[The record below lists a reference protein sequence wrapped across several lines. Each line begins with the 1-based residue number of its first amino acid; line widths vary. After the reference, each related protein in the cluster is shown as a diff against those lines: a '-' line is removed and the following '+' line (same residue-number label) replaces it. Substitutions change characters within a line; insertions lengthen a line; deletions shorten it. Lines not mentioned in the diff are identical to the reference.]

1 MDGIGIQILDGI
13 ENKTLHYPD
22 GRSKRRQRRS
32 MLANFTPSQREE
44 FSKQTRGITARIAD
58 DTDTV
63 VKGLDFAGFAGSG
76 SIDDDEMAYNY
87 LLRTKNIVDN
97 SPQVIAGYTNP
108 GLFSQMLGYVIE
120 NWDTANREGAIIR
133 MANEENKL
141 IEKGELQPEEGEYEY
156 LSADESINID
166 DFIVAKSGMVKK
178 KASKNGFFNNLK
190 KTTTASI
197 TGDIAE
203 VVASNPLLYK
213 RKNRIR
219 KATQSSRTNKNKLV
233 ATAGIAKTI
242 SQHTSDTNSVN
253 GLLGNIDEDYES
265 EYIAVERGYDVAGL
279 FGSFTNEEEDLQ
291 GLKEYLIRTR
301 KLVSSHPDE
310 FFSSPK
316 EAEINIAGLDHIII
330 NFDDKNLREKA
341 IQDVSS
347 NKSLLGN
354 VEDVNMPISD
364 FASAL
369 GSIFKKIGK
378 AVKKAATTVAA
389 KAKSTAQAVAKVAT
403 KLWTG
408 IKKVAKK
415 VWKAIVKYNP
425 LTIAARAGVLLAAN
439 LNLFHLGSKLFVG
452 YTTEDEA
459 KKLGYSSEQ
468 WKKAVAASAKASK
481 LYTNIGG
488 NLDKLKTASRNGA
501 KREWKGI
508 EMPPASTGEFISRSQ
523 STIDSRPDLTHSAV
537 SEYNADK
544 AKIQASGAQIDNT
557 LDPYKGIVTTQV
569 ETTVE
574 VVVDK
579 NGKELTAAEIEQA
592 KKEGSLKG
600 LFGIDATTAITVHGL
615 INNGHIGNSN
625 LGIDPVT
632 VTIITASVGLITSIL
647 KVLADSGVGGKTMQ
661 TIAKVATVAD
671 AAAQGAND
679 INQSVAIKKLQQ
691 TQATATPTPTL
702 VAKEAVKKTTSSTVQ
717 NAQQAIKAVT
727 SPGKTT
733 TQTPASTTSKS
744 SASEF
749 TDFVNN
755 ATKKVETV
763 LNTKKKVE
771 TDLNTAKKVVANALD
786 ILSPNSSSTQKQPVT
801 PATDITIKNP
811 VTTTNAGF
819 PVTTTNAGFNIDKLL
834 PWGVG
839 LLALASIPII
849 YSMNSNKT
857 ENNG

>member
-44 FSKQTRGITARIAD
+44 FFKQTRGITARIAD

-265 EYIAVERGYDVAGL
+265 DYIAVERGYDVAGL
-279 FGSFTNEEEDLQ
+279 FGSFTNEEEDLH

-369 GSIFKKIGK
+369 GSIFKKIGR
-378 AVKKAATTVAA
+378 AVKKAATTVAAKAKSTAQAVAKGVKTAANTVAA

-488 NLDKLKTASRNGA
+488 NLDKLKTASRHGA

-569 ETTVE
+569 ETTAE
-574 VVVDK
+574 VIVDK

-615 INNGHIGNSN
+615 INNGHIGTPN
-625 LGIDPVT
+625 LGIEPVT
-632 VTIITASVGLITSIL
+632 MTIIAASVGLITSIL

-671 AAAQGAND
+671 AAAQGANE

-702 VAKEAVKKTTSSTVQ
+702 VAKEEVKK
-717 NAQQAIKAVT
+717 
-727 SPGKTT
+727 T

-801 PATDITIKNP
+801 PASDITIKN
-811 VTTTNAGF
+811 

>member
-22 GRSKRRQRRS
+22 GRTKRRQRRS

-44 FSKQTRGITARIAD
+44 FFKQTRGITARIAD

-63 VKGLDFAGFAGSG
+63 INGLDFAGFSGSG

-265 EYIAVERGYDVAGL
+265 DYIAVERGYDVAGL
-279 FGSFTNEEEDLQ
+279 FGSFTNEEEDLH

-369 GSIFKKIGK
+369 GSIFKKIGR
-378 AVKKAATTVAA
+378 AVKKTATTVAAKVKSTAQAVAKGVKTAATTVAA

-508 EMPPASTGEFISRSQ
+508 EKPPASTGEFISRSQ

-569 ETTVE
+569 ETTLE
-574 VVVDK
+574 VIVDK

-702 VAKEAVKKTTSSTVQ
+702 VAKEEVKK
-717 NAQQAIKAVT
+717 
-727 SPGKTT
+727 T

-801 PATDITIKNP
+801 PASDITIKN
-811 VTTTNAGF
+811 